1 MAAAEVANPRVS
13 SVIGPPTGA
22 ESWRSTWGPGLGERP
37 AASSSSSF
45 AKPMFDLREELFDR
59 VEIRRVFRQVEE
71 ARAGAPDSAPHG
83 LAFV

>member
-1 MAAAEVANPRVS
+1 MGLDLVISGVSEVIYAFGGCDGVEDRTDCLVD
-13 SVIGPPTGA
+13 
-22 ESWRSTWGPGLGERP
+22 GLGG
-37 AASSSSSF
+37 SSNSF

-83 LAFV
+83 LA